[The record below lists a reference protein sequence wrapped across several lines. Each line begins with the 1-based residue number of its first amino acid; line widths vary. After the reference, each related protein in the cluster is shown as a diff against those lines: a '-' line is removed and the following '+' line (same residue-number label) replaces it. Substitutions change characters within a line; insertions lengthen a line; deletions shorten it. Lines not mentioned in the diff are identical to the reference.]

1 MPAFIRT
8 RLLSAHSSLITF
20 PRMKMIADGLESSG
34 PAFQHRCVK
43 SNRRRSRRIICAVAA
58 AVLLMVPGLNAGAA
72 DATPPGQ
79 PANAAVVGWWSLGPM
94 PTPAWDGKTLS
105 FQSAQGN
112 LALTPLS
119 DDVIRVRFTTAKAF
133 GRDHSYAVVNHDPG
147 RVQAAADIGADTT
160 TLTTASL
167 KVIVHQN
174 PLRLEFQNA
183 AGESLDADDPE
194 RGISFVGG
202 SFRVAKRLRDDE
214 HVYGLGEK
222 TGRLDKR
229 GWQLGGYSYAMWNS
243 DTYQYDSSTD
253 PLYASVPFF
262 MVVRAGKAHGIFLDN
277 TWRSTF
283 DIGRERQDLL
293 SFGAEGGDLDY
304 YFINGPLP
312 RDVIGRYTALTGRT
326 PLPPRWALGYNQCRY
341 SYYPEARVRKLAEDF
356 RLRNI
361 PCDAIWLDIHYQ
373 DNYKPFTWD
382 HQRFPHPEKLIADL
396 KAEGFQTI
404 CIVDAHPKAE
414 KGYAPYDS
422 GIAGDDFVKRPDG
435 TVYEGPVW
443 PSLADHDP
451 GPSVFPDFSRPATRE
466 WWGSLLKFYTDIG
479 IAGIWNDMNEPS
491 VFVPPTGTMPLDLI
505 HDNDGQP
512 ATHREIHNVYGQLM
526 SRATFEGLARLR
538 PNERPFVLSRATY
551 AGGQR
556 YAAIWPGDNTADWSS
571 LRQTIS
577 TLLGLGVSGFSFVGS
592 DIGGYA
598 HRPSAELFT
607 RWLQVGVFS
616 PFMRVHAELGTPDKE
631 PWSFGRERE
640 DINRRTIELRYQL
653 LPYIYNAMQ
662 QAAETGVPAMR
673 PLFLDYPA
681 DQTVA
686 GMDDEFLFGSD
697 LLVAPILRE
706 GEPERAVY
714 LPPGDWYDYWT
725 GRRFAG
731 SNTFRVA
738 VKVDTFP
745 IFVRGGAFIFRQP
758 VVQNTGRMPGN
769 PLQVLVAPAGESDAS
784 LYEDD
789 GATLD
794 YRNGN
799 FLRRNFH
806 QTREQGTVTVTVSAP
821 EGPYR
826 PARRDLVLQV
836 WNSHR
841 PESVSVGDGAG
852 EALSRLDEP
861 QLAKSPRGWCYAG
874 GVVTVKVNDDFAAT
888 RFVIR

>member
-34 PAFQHRCVK
+34 PAFQHRRVK

-147 RVQAAADIGADTT
+147 RVQATADIGADTT

-451 GPSVFPDFSRPATRE
+451 GPSVFRTSA
-466 WWGSLLKFYTDIG
+466 
-479 IAGIWNDMNEPS
+479 
-491 VFVPPTGTMPLDLI
+491 VPP
-505 HDNDGQP
+505 
-512 ATHREIHNVYGQLM
+512 
-526 SRATFEGLARLR
+526 
-538 PNERPFVLSRATY
+538 
-551 AGGQR
+551 
-556 YAAIWPGDNTADWSS
+556 
-571 LRQTIS
+571 
-577 TLLGLGVSGFSFVGS
+577 
-592 DIGGYA
+592 
-598 HRPSAELFT
+598 
-607 RWLQVGVFS
+607 
-616 PFMRVHAELGTPDKE
+616 
-631 PWSFGRERE
+631 
-640 DINRRTIELRYQL
+640 
-653 LPYIYNAMQ
+653 
-662 QAAETGVPAMR
+662 
-673 PLFLDYPA
+673 
-681 DQTVA
+681 
-686 GMDDEFLFGSD
+686 
-697 LLVAPILRE
+697 
-706 GEPERAVY
+706 
-714 LPPGDWYDYWT
+714 
-725 GRRFAG
+725 
-731 SNTFRVA
+731 
-738 VKVDTFP
+738 
-745 IFVRGGAFIFRQP
+745 
-758 VVQNTGRMPGN
+758 PGN
-769 PLQVLVAPAGESDAS
+769 
-784 LYEDD
+784 
-789 GATLD
+789 
-794 YRNGN
+794 
-799 FLRRNFH
+799 
-806 QTREQGTVTVTVSAP
+806 
-821 EGPYR
+821 
-826 PARRDLVLQV
+826 
-836 WNSHR
+836 
-841 PESVSVGDGAG
+841 
-852 EALSRLDEP
+852 
-861 QLAKSPRGWCYAG
+861 G
-874 GVVTVKVNDDFAAT
+874 GV
-888 RFVIR
+888 RC